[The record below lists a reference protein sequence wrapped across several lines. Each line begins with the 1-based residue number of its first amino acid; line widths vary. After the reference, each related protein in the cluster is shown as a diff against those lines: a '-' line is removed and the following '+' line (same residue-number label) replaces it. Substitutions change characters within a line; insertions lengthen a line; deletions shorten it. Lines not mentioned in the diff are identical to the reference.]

1 MFSTG
6 QHQLCMPTGQ
16 HQLCMLRTI
25 SNRIRIEYIWL
36 QHMIQVRILG
46 NNKGARHPQDL
57 RQWPLSFLLC
67 QTPAFLQQSFFP
79 TKVCFPHQLPRT
91 AHFIRFGRLIWLI
104 VGMARSGVVTFHA
117 MVVDTGQHPIVD
129 TFIDSTFKNLLA
141 PPRLLDILNRFFW
154 WRFSETR
161 AMRVDLPAR
170 SCHGWIGMQRH
181 WKASSTGNRQL
192 NWKIRDAVPCT
203 CELQTRM
210 TT

>member
-1 MFSTG
+1 
-6 QHQLCMPTGQ
+6 MPTGQ

-104 VGMARSGVVTFHA
+104 VGMARSGIVTFHA
-117 MVVDTGQHPIVD
+117 MVVYTGQHPIVD

-141 PPRLLDILNRFFW
+141 PPRLLDILNRFLVESVNRVEFNGVFSRSQTLPRDPV
-154 WRFSETR
+154 RFPRKSRNFPEFLYIVLRNLYIVLDHFIYSSEKF
-161 AMRVDLPAR
+161 
-170 SCHGWIGMQRH
+170 IY
-181 WKASSTGNRQL
+181 SSNTKL
-192 NWKIRDAVPCT
+192 NT
-203 CELQTRM
+203 
-210 TT
+210 

>member
-104 VGMARSGVVTFHA
+104 VGMARSGIVTFHA
-117 MVVDTGQHPIVD
+117 MVVYTGQHPIVD

-141 PPRLLDILNRFFW
+141 PPRLLDILNRFLVESVNRVEFNGVFSRSQTLPRDPV
-154 WRFSETR
+154 RFPRKSRNFPGNFIYSSEKF
-161 AMRVDLPAR
+161 
-170 SCHGWIGMQRH
+170 IY
-181 WKASSTGNRQL
+181 SSGPFY
-192 NWKIRDAVPCT
+192 I
-203 CELQTRM
+203 
-210 TT
+210 

>member
-1 MFSTG
+1 
-6 QHQLCMPTGQ
+6 
-16 HQLCMLRTI
+16 MLRTI

-79 TKVCFPHQLPRT
+79 TTHQLPRT

-104 VGMARSGVVTFHA
+104 VGMARSGIVTFHA
-117 MVVDTGQHPIVD
+117 MVVYTGQHPIVD

-141 PPRLLDILNRFFW
+141 PPRWLDILNRFFGGISQPGRVQ
-154 WRFSETR
+154 WRVFPLADLAPGSRAIPPEVPEFSR
-161 AMRVDLPAR
+161 KFY
-170 SCHGWIGMQRH
+170 I
-181 WKASSTGNRQL
+181 
-192 NWKIRDAVPCT
+192 
-203 CELQTRM
+203 
-210 TT
+210 

>member
-1 MFSTG
+1 MFS
-6 QHQLCMPTGQ
+6 TGQ

-104 VGMARSGVVTFHA
+104 VGMARSGIVTFHA
-117 MVVDTGQHPIVD
+117 MVVYTGQHPIVD

-141 PPRLLDILNRFFW
+141 PPRLLDILNRFFGGISQPGRVQ
-154 WRFSETR
+154 WRVFPLADLAPGSRAIPPEVPEFS
-161 AMRVDLPAR
+161 
-170 SCHGWIGMQRH
+170 GIFIY
-181 WKASSTGNRQL
+181 SSEKFIYSSGPFY
-192 NWKIRDAVPCT
+192 I
-203 CELQTRM
+203 
-210 TT
+210 

>member
-79 TKVCFPHQLPRT
+79 TKVCFPHQLPLDMIDCWYGPVRHCYISCHGSLHRSASHSRYLYWFHLQEST
-91 AHFIRFGRLIWLI
+91 SPPKIIRY
-104 VGMARSGVVTFHA
+104 SE
-117 MVVDTGQHPIVD
+117 
-129 TFIDSTFKNLLA
+129 S
-141 PPRLLDILNRFFW
+141 FFW
-154 WRFSETR
+154 WN
-161 AMRVDLPAR
+161 
-170 SCHGWIGMQRH
+170 Q
-181 WKASSTGNRQL
+181 STG
-192 NWKIRDAVPCT
+192 
-203 CELQTRM
+203 
-210 TT
+210 

>member
-79 TKVCFPHQLPRT
+79 TTHQLPRT

-104 VGMARSGVVTFHA
+104 VGMARSGIVTFHA
-117 MVVDTGQHPIVD
+117 MVVYTGQPGRVQWRVFPLAD
-129 TFIDSTFKNLLA
+129 LA
-141 PPRLLDILNRFFW
+141 PGSRAIPPEVPE
-154 WRFSETR
+154 FSR
-161 AMRVDLPAR
+161 KFY
-170 SCHGWIGMQRH
+170 I
-181 WKASSTGNRQL
+181 
-192 NWKIRDAVPCT
+192 
-203 CELQTRM
+203 
-210 TT
+210 